1 MGFPPPSAT
10 PPPCPGRT
18 IPARPPHPTG
28 SPPPRIERPL
38 QPRSAF
44 SWPASRVFRP
54 RLPEVSDRGG
64 RRRTDARV
72 HVPQRVLHSS
82 PLPRASEERTAT
94 KGRGRWQPVRSR
106 DTPLRTGW
114 EPSTHPE
121 GIDAANREQSNAQG
135 HPAPPQKSQLK
146 TQSYEGGCRQ
156 HCGEIRHDDHGV
168 PARPRVTTA
177 TTASVDPVDG
187 KRRKWVG
194 ECRTGDRTGTNPKGR
209 FRANLGRRSH
219 GAPRSF
225 RKKKNGI
232 NPRRRK
238 SPQRRSEDHPLDLR
252 RETKL
257 WQPQNLAIKRSGR
270 HKIWNCVTGQTGP

>member
-18 IPARPPHPTG
+18 IPARPPPPTG

-72 HVPQRVLHSS
+72 HVPQRVLPSS

-146 TQSYEGGCRQ
+146 TQSYEGGA
-156 HCGEIRHDDHGV
+156 GSTAGKF
-168 PARPRVTTA
+168 VTTTTGCLPDRALQPLQPLQLTPWTGNVGSGWASAALA
-177 TTASVDPVDG
+177 TGLEPTRKVGSGPTWADEAMEPPDHFER
-187 KRRKWVG
+187 KRMGSTPDAESRHRGGAKITRSICG
-194 ECRTGDRTGTNPKGR
+194 
-209 FRANLGRRSH
+209 GRR
-219 GAPRSF
+219 
-225 RKKKNGI
+225 N
-232 NPRRRK
+232 
-238 SPQRRSEDHPLDLR
+238 
-252 RETKL
+252 
-257 WQPQNLAIKRSGR
+257 SGS
-270 HKIWNCVTGQTGP
+270 HKI